1 MEGIAERH
9 VDMDLLIFG
18 RKTVKPMKKDTARRW
33 QYGGKSQRLRTLEPR
48 PPRTGCSKCCLTE
61 MNGEGCRGQFF

>member
-33 QYGGKSQRLRTLEPR
+33 KYGGKSQTQNFGTAPTTDRVLQML
-48 PPRTGCSKCCLTE
+48 SH
-61 MNGEGCRGQFF
+61 